1 MLKNI
6 ENKTDSQLDLI
17 RDQGDRQLDKT
28 GRIHLAN
35 REAIEFYDG
44 PDKELRDLVLRVR
57 KETNDNAKKDKISS
71 VTITG
76 KDFNFNSYTNLSNF
90 GSNIFTEKILLDK
103 AINEQKE
110 LLEMINLLEKKIMP
124 CKSGRPLERDKQV
137 KVEKL
142 I

>member
-71 VTITG
+71 VIITG

-90 GSNIFTEKILLDK
+90 GSNIFTENLLLDK

-124 CKSGRPLERDKQV
+124 CKSGRRLERDKQV